1 MSVGER
7 NQHGFFCG
15 RTSTASLFGVK
26 QISWYLEDIPCP
38 YDDFLTYQ
46 HQSWQNAHQR
56 IQQRQTEKA
65 FWCFS
70 CIRPLMYVNNTKFH
84 ILKWVIFYKRI
95 RTYFFPKKEQKYFWI
110 MRQEM
115 CKSHPS
121 FSFREFNKAALYC
134 GTPIYFGSIWK
145 DSTFWVVSAVFY
157 CTLSG

>member
-26 QISWYLEDIPCP
+26 QISWYLEDIPCS

-46 HQSWQNAHQR
+46 HRSWQNAHQW
-56 IQQRQTEKA
+56 IQQRHRENA
-65 FWCFS
+65 FWCF
-70 CIRPLMYVNNTKFH
+70 CYIRPFMYVNNKVSYPKVSN
-84 ILKWVIFYKRI
+84 ILQENQNM
-95 RTYFFPKKEQKYFWI
+95 FFPKKEQKYFWI

-145 DSTFWVVSAVFY
+145 DSTSWAVSAVFY